1 MKVSKSTLEVLKN
14 MSRINEGIYVNV
26 GNVLQT
32 ISKRKNIL
40 AKATVAE
47 SFDDEFGIYD
57 LNNFLGI
64 LSLYDNPDIEF
75 EGNNIILKNGE
86 RKTKYRKASK
96 ETIMLPPDKPVK
108 MENPEI
114 DITLTAQDLAWLI
127 KISSASGSPNIA
139 FVSDGEEVTLVAYNH
154 KDDSAHY
161 SSTRICDGNGTPYKM
176 IFDTNNL
183 IFVPG
188 NYTVTISSR
197 GVGHFKNNDVDIEY
211 WITTEQDSTYGE

>member
-1 MKVSKSTLEVLKN
+1 MKLSKSTLEILKN
-14 MSRINEGIYVNV
+14 FSRINEGIYVNV
-26 GNVLQT
+26 GNTVQT

-40 AKATVAE
+40 AKANVEETFE
-47 SFDDEFGIYD
+47 DEFGIYD

-64 LSLYDNPDIEF
+64 LSLYDSPDLDF
-75 EGNNIILKNGE
+75 DGNNIVLKNGN

-114 DITLTAQDLAWLI
+114 TIDLSANDLAWLI
-127 KISSASGSPNIA
+127 RISSASGSPNIA
-139 FVSDGEEVTLVAYNH
+139 VSSDGENVNLISYNH
-154 KDDSAHY
+154 KDDAAHV
-161 SSTRICDGNGTPYKM
+161 SSTRIADGDGTTYNM

-188 NYTVTISSR
+188 NYEVKISSL
-197 GVGHFKNNDVDIEY
+197 GVGHFKNKDVDIQY
-211 WITTEQDSTYGE
+211 WITTEADSTYGD